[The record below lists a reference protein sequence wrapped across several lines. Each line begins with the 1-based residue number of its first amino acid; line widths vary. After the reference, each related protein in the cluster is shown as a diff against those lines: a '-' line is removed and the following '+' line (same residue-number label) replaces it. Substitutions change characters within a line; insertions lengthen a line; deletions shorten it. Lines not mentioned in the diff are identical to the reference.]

1 MTRDEK
7 ILANESLVRAWQA
20 DETDDY
26 TRCVLGS
33 MFAESR
39 SPNARGHAGPM
50 SIEVCKLRARGERE
64 AQAEHPICEHAA
76 DVLESLATK
85 LHDLT

>member
-50 SIEVCKLRARGERE
+50 SIEVCKLWARGERG
-64 AQAEHPICEHAA
+64 AQAEHQHAA